1 MRILH
6 AIITLVIFVSIL
18 ENFAV
23 DCKKVSKDVKK
34 ISKSKNK
41 IDKKMEIVATDI
53 E

>member
-6 AIITLVIFVSIL
+6 AIIIFVIFVSIF
-18 ENFAV
+18 ENIAV

-34 ISKSKNK
+34 IRKSKNK
-41 IDKKMEIVATDI
+41 VEKKMEIVATDI